1 MEFTK
6 TTLGEISLG
15 KGQYGIG
22 ASAVDYADNLY
33 TYLRITDINDDG
45 TLNMTDL
52 KSVNDEKAGQYVLQ
66 PNDIVFARTG
76 NSTGR
81 NYFYDGSDGTFVY
94 AGFLIKFSIDPE
106 KVNPKFIKYYCLSDK
121 YKDWVQGHSTGSTRG
136 NINAQT
142 YANMEITLPPRE
154 QQDRLVSILED
165 LENKRKTNNV
175 INRNL
180 SEQANL
186 YYEEW
191 KQSVIGKKIELSAV
205 IDVRDGTHA
214 SPKAQEKGFPL
225 VTSKHLLEYDVDL
238 ISPNKISQKDYDK
251 VNERSKVD
259 YHDVLMSMIGTV
271 GLVSFVSRKKVNFA
285 IKNVALFKTSQKQEF
300 AYYLLM
306 YLKSS
311 ETQKYIKACLA
322 GSTQQYI
329 SLAELRK
336 MPILV
341 PNVDELVKFNA
352 VAEPIIDLICA
363 NVKENQRL
371 VQIRDILLPKLM
383 SGELDVSKLDI

>member
-1 MEFTK
+1 MTEWK
-6 TTLGEISLG
+6 EYKLHEIGEIVGGATPSTKNAENYDGNIAWLTPKDLSSFTERYIS
-15 KGQYGIG
+15 KGERSITEQGYKSCSTRMLPKHSILFSSRAPIG
-22 ASAVDYADNLY
+22 YIAIAANELCTNQGFKSIIPNEKVDYLFLY
-33 TYLRITDINDDG
+33 YLLKYKKNDIAIMGSGTTFKEISGNVMKNIKISIPTDIEIQKRISNILD
-45 TLNMTDL
+45 
-52 KSVNDEKAGQYVLQ
+52 K
-66 PNDIVFARTG
+66 
-76 NSTGR
+76 
-81 NYFYDGSDGTFVY
+81 
-94 AGFLIKFSIDPE
+94 IDCKIE
-106 KVNPKFIKYYCLSDK
+106 N
-121 YKDWVQGHSTGSTRG
+121 
-136 NINAQT
+136 NNA
-142 YANMEITLPPRE
+142 
-154 QQDRLVSILED
+154 
-165 LENKRKTNNV
+165 

-238 ISPNKISQKDYDK
+238 ISTNKISQKDYDK

-371 VQIRDILLPKLM
+371 VQIRDILLPKFM

>member
-1 MEFTK
+1 MAILSDICEY
-6 TTLGEISLG
+6 G
-15 KGQYGIG
+15 KGKTKVSELNKNTYISTENMLANKGG
-22 ASAVDYADNLY
+22 VVVASSIPSTKMVSKIMPGDVIVSNIRPYFKKIWYAREEGGCSNDVLIFRAKPGTDNKFLY
-33 TYLRITDINDDG
+33 
-45 TLNMTDL
+45 
-52 KSVNDEKAGQYVLQ
+52 YVLA
-66 PNDIVFARTG
+66 DDKFFDYVM
-76 NSTGR
+76 S
-81 NYFYDGSDGTFVY
+81 SVKGTKMPRGDKSAIMKYEVPEY
-94 AGFLIKFSIDPE
+94 SLNLQHKIAKFLSRIDTKIEVNE
-106 KVNPKFIKYYCLSDK
+106 K
-121 YKDWVQGHSTGSTRG
+121 
-136 NINAQT
+136 
-142 YANMEITLPPRE
+142 
-154 QQDRLVSILED
+154 
-165 LENKRKTNNV
+165 

>member
-1 MEFTK
+1 MK
-6 TTLGEISLG
+6 HNIQQLLS
-15 KGQYGIG
+15 KGAGTVF
-22 ASAVDYADNLY
+22 SSVNKN
-33 TYLRITDINDDG
+33 DINNLEIDIPDEEKQDKIALFLRQIDDKIEI
-45 TLNMTDL
+45 N
-52 KSVNDEKAGQYVLQ
+52 EK
-66 PNDIVFARTG
+66 
-76 NSTGR
+76 
-81 NYFYDGSDGTFVY
+81 
-94 AGFLIKFSIDPE
+94 
-106 KVNPKFIKYYCLSDK
+106 
-121 YKDWVQGHSTGSTRG
+121 
-136 NINAQT
+136 
-142 YANMEITLPPRE
+142 
-154 QQDRLVSILED
+154 
-165 LENKRKTNNV
+165 

>member
-1 MEFTK
+1 MTEWK
-6 TTLGEISLG
+6 EYKLHEIGEIVGGATPSTKNAENYDGNIAWLTPKDLSSFTERYIS
-15 KGQYGIG
+15 KGERSITEQGYKSCSTRMLPKHSILFSSRAPIG
-22 ASAVDYADNLY
+22 YIAIAANELCTNQGFKSIIPNEKVDYLFLY
-33 TYLRITDINDDG
+33 YLLKYKKNDIAIMGSGTTFKEISGNVMKNIKISIPTDIEIQKRISN
-45 TLNMTDL
+45 
-52 KSVNDEKAGQYVLQ
+52 VL
-66 PNDIVFARTG
+66 D
-76 NSTGR
+76 
-81 NYFYDGSDGTFVY
+81 
-94 AGFLIKFSIDPE
+94 KIDCKIE
-106 KVNPKFIKYYCLSDK
+106 N
-121 YKDWVQGHSTGSTRG
+121 
-136 NINAQT
+136 NNA
-142 YANMEITLPPRE
+142 
-154 QQDRLVSILED
+154 
-165 LENKRKTNNV
+165 